1 MLITAYLG
9 VHVTLHPVESSRAA
23 RAYKWGFVTC
33 GIVACALIGI
43 QEYRNEQAQD
53 VLRKQLSQIER
64 NTTEPPKIQVNVPP
78 AQIVMP
84 RQETQGPSRLEEV
97 AEKKVALKKSLVILA
112 NELRVWENEQTND
125 WNVIND
131 NPEFTKLPTSDRAA
145 EAQQFNARRAAA
157 FEKKFSKRLAN
168 VLREARDFGLDTN
181 MVESTIQDSPG
192 QMLNYVALMLSQL
205 ADKL

>member
-1 MLITAYLG
+1 
-9 VHVTLHPVESSRAA
+9 
-23 RAYKWGFVTC
+23 
-33 GIVACALIGI
+33 
-43 QEYRNEQAQD
+43 
-53 VLRKQLSQIER
+53 
-64 NTTEPPKIQVNVPP
+64 
-78 AQIVMP
+78 MP